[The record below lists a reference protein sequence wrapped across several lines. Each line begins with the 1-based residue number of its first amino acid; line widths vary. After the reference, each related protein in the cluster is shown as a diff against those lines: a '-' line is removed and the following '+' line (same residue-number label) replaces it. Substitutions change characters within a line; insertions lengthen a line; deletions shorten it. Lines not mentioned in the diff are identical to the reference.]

1 MRPLP
6 VLGLVAL
13 LSAGCSGSDA
23 PATPTL
29 PPYDAEAITQAAIK
43 QLDKNGNSAL
53 DGADKQLTAD
63 ELRDRF
69 GRYAGVG
76 SGAVSVTCVVTL
88 DDKPLAGATVRFE
101 PEPFM
106 GAALKP
112 AEGTTSPEGRA
123 PMKSDGTSAYGV
135 VPGVY
140 RITVTHA
147 GKAIPAKY
155 GTKTIFGRE
164 VFEGGRSS
172 SGSIDL
178 RLKSG

>member
-53 DGADKQLTAD
+53 DGAELDGCPGLKTALPEIDANRDKQLTAD

-76 SGAVSVTCVVTL
+76 SGAV
-88 DDKPLAGATVRFE
+88 PRGPRARRAGR
-101 PEPFM
+101 
-106 GAALKP
+106 
-112 AEGTTSPEGRA
+112 R
-123 PMKSDGTSAYGV
+123 
-135 VPGVY
+135 
-140 RITVTHA
+140 
-147 GKAIPAKY
+147 
-155 GTKTIFGRE
+155 
-164 VFEGGRSS
+164 
-172 SGSIDL
+172 
-178 RLKSG
+178 

>member
-1 MRPLP
+1 
-6 VLGLVAL
+6 
-13 LSAGCSGSDA
+13 
-23 PATPTL
+23 
-29 PPYDAEAITQAAIK
+29 
-43 QLDKNGNSAL
+43 
-53 DGADKQLTAD
+53 
-63 ELRDRF
+63 
-69 GRYAGVG
+69 
-76 SGAVSVTCVVTL
+76 
-88 DDKPLAGATVRFE
+88 
-101 PEPFM
+101 
-106 GAALKP
+106 
-112 AEGTTSPEGRA
+112 
-123 PMKSDGTSAYGV
+123 MKSDGTSAYGV